1 MCYYSSVF
9 FFFPK
14 IDHGSVAPFGDRR
27 HWQSLCDVMPSR
39 RHRGLTLSVVT
50 HGGRPERWRDAIG
63 EHAQTTTSSRGQLN
77 FGHFARCIDA
87 RLMIS
92 GGWRLLPATATQVSS
107 GGHFSA
113 YLARHAV
120 MRQVLILPTI
130 SLVFFSRQ
138 SRCSPSVHF
147 RYAVV
152 RSSVV

>member
-1 MCYYSSVF
+1 
-9 FFFPK
+9 
-14 IDHGSVAPFGDRR
+14 
-27 HWQSLCDVMPSR
+27 MPSR

-107 GGHFSA
+107 RGHFSA

-130 SLVFFSRQ
+130 SLVFFQDKVDAVRASTSGTPLYDLPSFKSTVIFRQ
-138 SRCSPSVHF
+138 LDCMLSPPTKCIS
-147 RYAVV
+147 
-152 RSSVV
+152 